1 MQDTDPSCSSQ
12 ADLSAWLRLEQ
23 TPGLGLVR
31 AERLLARFGAP
42 GAIFQAGQAALAEI
56 VPAAVARLL
65 CEPVS
70 DAIAV
75 YIRQASAWCDQP
87 GNAVLT
93 RAHPAYPP
101 LLREI
106 ATPPLLL
113 YAKGRTELLGRPA
126 VAIVGSRN
134 ATVQGCA
141 NARAFAAALGQAGF
155 TVVSGMA
162 LGIDAAAHEGAL
174 CAAGS
179 TVAVVGTGADRI
191 YPRRNQALA
200 RRIASEGC
208 IVSEY
213 SLGMGPLSANFP
225 RRNRIIS
232 GLCRAVLVVEA
243 AAASGSLITAH
254 VANEQGRDVF
264 AMPGSI
270 HAPLSKGCHRLIKEG
285 ATLVE
290 SVDDLLESL
299 HTGTV
304 ARIALPPSLPEAA
317 AELLPLLLA
326 LGHDPMHPDI
336 LASATD
342 TDPGLLSG
350 QLLALELA
358 GQIERLPGGL
368 FQRIYR

>member
-1 MQDTDPSCSSQ
+1 MQDTDPSSIPQ

-31 AERLLARFGAP
+31 AERLLARFGTPA
-42 GAIFQAGQAALAEI
+42 AIFQASHAALGEI
-56 VPAAVARLL
+56 VPAAIARTL

-70 DAIAV
+70 AAIAL
-75 YIRQASAWCDQP
+75 YISQALEWLAQP
-87 GNAVLT
+87 GNVLLT
-93 RAHPAYPP
+93 RADPAWPP

-113 YAKGRTELLGRPA
+113 YAKGRVALLGGTA

-134 ATVQGCA
+134 ATLQGSA
-141 NARAFAAALGQAGF
+141 NARAFAAALSRAGV

-174 CAAGS
+174 DGAGA

-208 IVSEY
+208 VVSEY
-213 SLGMGPLSANFP
+213 SLGIGPLAANFP

-285 ATLVE
+285 ASLAE
-290 SVDDLLESL
+290 SVDDVLEAL
-299 HTGTV
+299 HMGTA
-304 ARIALPPSLPEAA
+304 ARVTMAPSLPEAA

-336 LASATD
+336 LAGATD
-342 TDPGLLSG
+342 TDPGILSG